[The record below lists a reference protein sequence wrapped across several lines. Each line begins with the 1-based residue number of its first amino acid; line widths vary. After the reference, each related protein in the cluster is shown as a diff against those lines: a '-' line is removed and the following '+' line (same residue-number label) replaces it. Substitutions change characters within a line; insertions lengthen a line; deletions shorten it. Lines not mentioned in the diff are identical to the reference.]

1 MLVLYPVIIFIETII
16 KVFSGK
22 KNIEKMTEEEIESF
36 IDM

>member
-1 MLVLYPVIIFIETII
+1 MFFLYPIIIFIEVII

-22 KNIEKMTEEEIESF
+22 SQVEKMTEEEIESF